1 MKALNTIGG
10 AFLLL
15 VLGIASI
22 LGFQSTTGRPIWDGL
37 WTATASVVSYFRGQ
51 AGGFDSVAGDG
62 RAAIGW
68 VATGFVLL
76 LILLKKPI
84 SMQLFTI
91 LLLVGVAV
99 AFVLWD
105 PTVLR

>member
-1 MKALNTIGG
+1 MKVLNTIGG
-10 AFLLL
+10 AFLLV
-15 VLGIASI
+15 VLAIASI

-37 WTATASVVSYFRGQ
+37 WNATSSVVTYFRGQ
-51 AGGFDSVAGDG
+51 AGGFTSVRGDG

-76 LILLKKPI
+76 LVLLKKPI

-91 LLLVGVAV
+91 LLLVGAAV

-105 PTVLR
+105 PGALN